1 MKKITRLV
9 SILSALAILVSLA
22 ACGGG
27 SATTPPPA
35 GQPAAPASSAPDAS
49 SPPTG
54 EVVYNWKVAHVASP
68 DNPYNLGLLYMA
80 ELLKERSNGAIQLD
94 VFPSS
99 QLGGE
104 RDILEGLQFGSI
116 DMAVVSTA
124 PVANFSDSF
133 YVFDLP
139 YLFSDLD
146 TTYEVLDGE
155 IGASL
160 MSDIEKDGFIGLS
173 YWQNGFFNIITQNPV
188 VHPTDLTNM
197 KIRAF
202 ENPIHQSYFK
212 LCGANPIPMAWGE
225 VYTALQNKTVDGCT
239 TSFTFIYNTKL
250 DEVAKHVAVTHQVYA
265 VAPLLMSK
273 ITWDS
278 LPADIQELV
287 MECSIEARD
296 YEREICNST
305 EEDQIKELRDN
316 GMTITEVDMDEWA
329 EFMQPVYDEFVP
341 SLISQELVDS
351 IKAVTYPEG

>member
-1 MKKITRLV
+1 MMKNWRKLAIYV
-9 SILSALAILVSLA
+9 IALALILPLVGCNSSTPA
-22 ACGGG
+22 TTP
-27 SATTPPPA
+27 ATTPPPSNA
-35 GQPAAPASSAPDAS
+35 SEAPANNV
-49 SPPTG
+49 PTG
-54 EVVYNWKVAHVASP
+54 EVIYNWKVAHVASP

-80 ELLKERSNGAIQLD
+80 ELLSERSNGAIQLD

-116 DMAVVSTA
+116 DMALVSTA

-139 YLFSDLD
+139 YLFTDLD

-155 IGASL
+155 IGQTL
-160 MSDIEKDGFIGLS
+160 MKDIEKNGFVGLT
-173 YWQNGFFNIITQNPV
+173 YWQNGFFNIITQDLV
-188 VHPTDLTNM
+188 VHPTDLSGM

-250 DEVAKHVAVTHQVYA
+250 DEVAKHVARTRQVYA
-265 VAPLLMSK
+265 VAPLLMSQL
-273 ITWDS
+273 TWNE
-278 LPADIQELV
+278 LPADIQALV

-305 EEDQIKELRDN
+305 EEEQIAELRAN
-316 GMTITEVDMDEWA
+316 GMTVTEVDINEWA
-329 EFMQPVYDEFVP
+329 EFMQPVYDEYVP
-341 SLISQELVDS
+341 SLISKELVDS
-351 IKAVTYPEG
+351 IKAITYGS